1 MERLIETA
9 RGFEDDMVAFAQKLI
24 QTPSISGEEGAV
36 AQLICAE
43 MEKLG
48 YDEVYTDDIG
58 NTVGLIR
65 GAGDGPTVNYN
76 SHMDHVD
83 PGDPANW
90 EYEPYG
96 ATIAG
101 GHIHGRAASDVKGGL
116 ASQVYAG
123 AVLAKSGLPFRGTYM
138 FTGVVQ
144 EEPAECFGMQYLV
157 DETLPSKGQ
166 MFDVMITSEA
176 TSLNLYL
183 GHRGRLEMEVTT
195 YGRTSHG
202 SAPQLGINAITKM
215 MPILAAVDR
224 MAADLPRHAFLGQS
238 SIAPTII
245 NCSPGRL
252 SIIPDRCTV
261 SLDRRFL
268 PEEKIEDV
276 LGQIDAIVASLSKDD
291 PELKAAVAI
300 REAEETSYRGYTR
313 VMRKLMAPFM
323 TPQESAEVQACVR
336 GLRAIGQSPSYGT
349 WYFNTDASYVSG
361 DKGIPTIGYSPGEE
375 HYAHTPKDRISLDL
389 LLGSLPGNAAIAAA
403 FLGI

>member
-1 MERLIETA
+1 MERLIAVA
-9 RGFEDDMVAFAQKLI
+9 RSLEDDMVAFAQKLI
-24 QTPSISGEEGAV
+24 RTPSISGEEGAI

-43 MEKLG
+43 MDNLG
-48 YDEVYTDDIG
+48 YDEVYVDDIG
-58 NTVGLIR
+58 NVVGLIS
-65 GAGDGPTVNYN
+65 GEDGGPIVNYN

-90 EYEPYG
+90 EYEPYS
-96 ATIAG
+96 AAIAD

-116 ASQVYAG
+116 ASQIYAG
-123 AVLAKSGLPFRGTYM
+123 AVLRRAGLPFRGTYM

-144 EEPAECFGMQYLV
+144 EEPAECFGMQHLV
-157 DETLPSKGQ
+157 DETLPSKNQ
-166 MFDVMITSEA
+166 MFAVMITSEA

-183 GHRGRLEMEVTT
+183 GHRGRVEMEVTT
-195 YGRTSHG
+195 FGRTSHG
-202 SAPQLGINAITKM
+202 SAPQLGINAIMKM
-215 MPILAAVDR
+215 MPILAAVER
-224 MAADLPRHAFLGQS
+224 MAESLPRHPFLGQS

-276 LGQIDAIVASLSKDD
+276 IGQIEAVVAALAEND
-291 PELKAAVAI
+291 PELKAAVTI
-300 REAEETSYRGYTR
+300 REAEETSYKGHTK
-313 VMRKLMAPFM
+313 VMRKLMSPFI
-323 TPQESAEVQACVR
+323 TAQESAEVQACVR
-336 GLRAIGQSPSYGT
+336 GLRAVGQNPGFGK

-361 DKGIPTIGYSPGEE
+361 DRGIPTIGYSPGEE

-389 LLGSLPGNAAIAAA
+389 LLKSLPGNAAIGAA
-403 FLGI
+403 LMGV